1 MVERIPPNSE
11 LLLQFHVVLVL
22 FLILNDYV
30 AFVVH
35 KHRCVPTSIL
45 PKDSPFLKRRIRQ
58 LQTRLTLAGIPAGLP
73 VLILLVYLG

>member
-30 AFVVH
+30 TCVVH
-35 KHRCVPTSIL
+35 KHRCVPTSLL

-58 LQTRLTLAGIPAGLP
+58 LQTRLTLAGIPVGLP
-73 VLILLVYLG
+73 VQILLVYLG